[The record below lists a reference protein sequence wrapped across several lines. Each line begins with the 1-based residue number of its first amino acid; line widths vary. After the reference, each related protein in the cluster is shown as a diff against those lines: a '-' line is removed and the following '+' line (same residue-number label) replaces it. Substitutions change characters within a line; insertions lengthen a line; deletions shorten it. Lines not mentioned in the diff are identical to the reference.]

1 MAEIFKSIE
10 DIDKALEK
18 KYEDVLKVAE
28 EVDTEEVAEEV
39 IEDAVV
45 EEENPDVAEDIDED
59 EDIDDEEEV
68 SAEETDEDEDEFTI
82 EPKVD
87 KKDYA
92 FKKLRDEKAALKA
105 KDDAYEDMA
114 VRLGYKDGKALLKAY
129 KEKQIADE
137 AKSKGVDPEF
147 YKEFSDMKDE
157 LAQTKR
163 AKTEQERQGKVDK
176 FIRALDEVAETN
188 SLTALEKQAIIDQ
201 LGEDGYTMDDIV
213 NVKTPKRLIRGY
225 LVDKIVESKVQ
236 KNLKTKKTK
245 QSLQEDKISSA
256 VVKKDD
262 WKDEIRK
269 ELEAYAKENNLYFED

>member
-68 SAEETDEDEDEFTI
+68 SAEETDEDEDEFII